1 MAAIRVWEWEVDLE
15 AALDVALWWLPLL
28 LVAWLVAGRV
38 ARGDPLDPV
47 ADTAAAAAAAVAV
60 ANVVARRLRFRCL
73 WRR

>member
-15 AALDVALWWLPLL
+15 DALDVALWWLPLL

-47 ADTAAAAAAAVAV
+47 ADTAAVAV